1 MDTDSTGIRQATL
14 DAVGS
19 WPRRRDRLPE
29 DRADLLA
36 AAWWAGNR
44 NVAELARVSDTS
56 RDTVYSDLRSR
67 GIDPQARF
75 TPAGPRPR
83 YAPLR
88 FETVDELASLMSTVL
103 LPPILR
109 EKPGPLESAA
119 WQLGKAMTRIAD
131 LVGPA
136 ESGTTYTPAENAED
150 LAVTLGYALQYA
162 HAYWASLQTNAQLA
176 ARAAQSAVDRCEEQA
191 VVDSATLTL
200 GLPNA
205 QSITIT
211 LGSAPYRTPN
221 AGWTTVATDSPLLS
235 ADLDGPEHLAIRA
248 ALDAISEVL
257 TKHLAM
263 EALMPEGST
272 PCSDCDGRGLNER
285 EEPCLYCSGSGWR
298 E

>member
-1 MDTDSTGIRQATL
+1 MQTDSTGIRQATL
-14 DAVGS
+14 DALSS

-44 NVAELARVSDTS
+44 NVAELARAADTS

-88 FETVDELASLMSTVL
+88 FETVDELASLMSSVL
-103 LPPILR
+103 LPPVLR

-119 WQLGKAMTRIAD
+119 WQLQKAMDRIAD
-131 LVGPA
+131 LLGPDK
-136 ESGTTYTPAENAED
+136 SRTTHTPAENAED
-150 LAVTLGYALQYA
+150 LAATLGYAQQYA
-162 HAYWASLQTNAQLA
+162 HAYWASLETSAELA
-176 ARAAQSAVDRCEEQA
+176 ARAAQSAVDRVEEHA
-191 VVDSATLTL
+191 LIDGATLTV

-205 QSITIT
+205 QSITVT
-211 LGSAPYRTPN
+211 LGSASYREPN
-221 AGWTTVATDSPLLS
+221 TGWTTMATDSPLLS
-235 ADLDGPEHLAIRA
+235 TDLDGPDHLAIRA
-248 ALDAISEVL
+248 ALDAIGEVL
-257 TKHLAM
+257 TKHLAAT
-263 EALMPEGST
+263 ALLHEGAT
-272 PCSDCDGRGLNER
+272 PCPDCAGRGLDDR
-285 EEPCLYCSGSGWR
+285 EEACRSCGGTGWR

>member
-1 MDTDSTGIRQATL
+1 MDSDDSTGIRQATL

-44 NVAELARVSDTS
+44 NVAELARTSDTS

-103 LPPILR
+103 LPPILCA
-109 EKPGPLESAA
+109 KPGPLESTA
-119 WQLGKAMTRIAD
+119 WQLEKAMTRIAD
-131 LVGPA
+131 LVGPDK
-136 ESGTTYTPAENAED
+136 SGTTLTPAGNAED
-150 LAVTLGYALQYA
+150 LAVTLGHAMQSA
-162 HAYWASLQTNAQLA
+162 RAYWAGLQTNAELA
-176 ARAAQSAVDRCEEQA
+176 ARAAQSVVDRVEEQA
-191 VVDSATLTL
+191 LIGEASLTVS
-200 GLPNA
+200 LPNGEV
-205 QSITIT
+205 ITVT
-211 LGSAPYRTPN
+211 LGSVGYGEPN
-221 AGWTTVATDSPLLS
+221 EGWTTMDADSPLLS
-235 ADLDGPEHLAIRA
+235 TDLDGPDHLTIQA
-248 ALDAISEVL
+248 ALDAIADVL
-257 TKHLAM
+257 TKHLAQ
-263 EALMPEGST
+263 AAYPGA
-272 PCSDCDGRGLNER
+272 PCSDCEGRGLDEHD
-285 EEPCLYCSGSGWR
+285 EPCFHCGGTGWR